1 MPYVLSVSDVAPSG
15 IFDSIFP
22 ILQMGGVTLGLILI
36 VVGAFRLFSPDP
48 FSGGLSYVV
57 FGVFVAGGFLLFP
70 WLFNTIAGEVG
81 EEPSPKPSRPA
92 TPSATPSGEPVT
104 APPVQQPAD
113 LTWLFV
119 LLGIILAAL
128 HTAVL
133 VWVLVTVSQK
143 ARRNIREGRERV
155 KVEQERVQR
164 LTAAWQTF
172 RDRHDELLRKIT
184 HAETDWDSL
193 FFTPAL
199 TDPNVDQTH
208 RMLLTMRTANTLRD
222 TAGDLPPGLTADADL
237 TTIAYPRAVETFARA
252 WDIAERHARR
262 VGQKNVPL
270 AERKTIKEIRTLLD
284 IAENSAASQTER
296 NLAYRRAQNLIADLN
311 SIHVPQSLMAQLE
324 ESHRLMLT
332 AAPTAG
338 GNR

>member
-1 MPYVLSVSDVAPSG
+1 MPYVLSVSDVVPSG

-22 ILQMGGVTLGLILI
+22 ILQMGGVALGLILM

-70 WLFNTIAGEVG
+70 WLFKTIAGEVG

-104 APPVQQPAD
+104 APVQQPAD

-119 LLGIILAAL
+119 LLGVILAAL
-128 HTAVL
+128 LTAVL
-133 VWVLVTVSQK
+133 VWVLVTVGQR

-164 LTAAWQTF
+164 LTVAWQTF

-208 RMLLTMRTANTLRD
+208 RMLLAMRAANMLRD
-222 TAGDLPPGLTADADL
+222 TAGDLPPGLAADADL
-237 TTIAYPRAVETFARA
+237 TTIAYPRAVEAFARA

-284 IAENSAASQTER
+284 IAENGAASQTER
-296 NLAYRRAQNLIADLN
+296 NLAYRRAQKLIEGL
-311 SIHVPQSLMAQLE
+311 SSVHVPQSLMAQLE

-332 AAPTAG
+332 AAPAPG
-338 GNR
+338 GIR

>member
-1 MPYVLSVSDVAPSG
+1 MPYVLSVSDVVPTGMS
-15 IFDSIFP
+15 DSIFP
-22 ILQMGGVTLGLILI
+22 ILQMCGLGMGLILM
-36 VVGAFRLFSPDP
+36 VVGAFRLFSPEP

-57 FGVFVAGGFLLFP
+57 FGAFVAGGFLLFP
-70 WLFNTIAGEVG
+70 WLFNNIAEEVG

-92 TPSATPSGEPVT
+92 TPSATPSGEPAT
-104 APPVQQPAD
+104 APVQQPAD

-119 LLGIILAAL
+119 LLGVILAAL
-128 HTAVL
+128 LTAVL
-133 VWVLVTVSQK
+133 VWVLVTVGQK
-143 ARRNIREGRERV
+143 ARRDIREGRERV

-222 TAGDLPPGLTADADL
+222 TAGDLPPGLAADADL
-237 TTIAYPRAVETFARA
+237 TTIAYPRAVEAFARA

-262 VGQKNVPL
+262 VGQKNVLL

-296 NLAYRRAQNLIADLN
+296 NLAYRRAQKLIEGLN

-332 AAPTAG
+332 AAPTPG
-338 GNR
+338 GIR